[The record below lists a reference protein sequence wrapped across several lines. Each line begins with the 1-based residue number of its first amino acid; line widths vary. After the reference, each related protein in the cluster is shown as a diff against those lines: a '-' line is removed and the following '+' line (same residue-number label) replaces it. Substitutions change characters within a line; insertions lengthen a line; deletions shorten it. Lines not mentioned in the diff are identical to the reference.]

1 MILLDINLGQSSG
14 FEICK
19 HLRKTIDIPIL
30 FISARGSED
39 DVLLAL
45 NIGGDDYIQKPY
57 SLSILMAKV
66 KTVLKRYGSSH
77 ESIIKFGPFSID
89 LDK

>member
-1 MILLDINLGQSSG
+1 
-14 FEICK
+14 
-19 HLRKTIDIPIL
+19 
-30 FISARGSED
+30 
-39 DVLLAL
+39 
-45 NIGGDDYIQKPY
+45 
-57 SLSILMAKV
+57 MAKV